1 MQQSPARHAR
11 RRAFRIVLAQFAV
24 TAVSG
29 LLFLLAAGVPA
40 GLSAAVGGL
49 ISTAGSYYQVRIAFS
64 PRADGDAT
72 AAARAMYLGEV
83 VKIGVVVALFAL
95 ALNWMELRFLPTI
108 LTFIATL
115 GVYFAA
121 LLWDA
126 RSG

>member
-1 MQQSPARHAR
+1 MEQSPAQHAR
-11 RRAFRIVLAQFAV
+11 RRAFRIVLAQLAV
-24 TAVSG
+24 TLAAG
-29 LLFLLAAGVPA
+29 LLFLLLAGPEA

-49 ISTAGSYYQVRIAFS
+49 ISVAGSYYQVRIAFA
-64 PRADGDAT
+64 PRAQAD
-72 AAARAMYLGEV
+72 AARAARALYLGEV
-83 VKIGVVVALFAL
+83 VKIVVIAVLFAL
-95 ALNWMELRFLPTI
+95 ALNWMALQFLPTI